1 MGLHGFFKKF
11 AIGVKHV
18 THIMREIGFG
28 DIIYQGLQ
36 LVGCKQW
43 FSAIETDGR
52 WLICIFFDQID
63 NTLGVAYRI
72 RIFKRC
78 IIYGAAVINGCIEG
92 AIDTALTAGLAASG
106 YREMDIEREC
116 FRILEFKL
124 VPPVYDK
131 SIVGAEVAQ
140 PAMVNDLRFNGI

>member
-1 MGLHGFFKKF
+1 M
-11 AIGVKHV
+11 
-18 THIMREIGFG
+18 
-28 DIIYQGLQ
+28 
-36 LVGCKQW
+36 
-43 FSAIETDGR
+43 
-52 WLICIFFDQID
+52 CIFFDQID
-63 NTLGVAYRI
+63 NTTSVPCRVSV
-72 RIFKRC
+72 FKWLTTST
-78 IIYGAAVINGCIEG
+78 AVVVGSFIENDINTTL
-92 AIDTALTAGLAASG
+92 AAGLAASG